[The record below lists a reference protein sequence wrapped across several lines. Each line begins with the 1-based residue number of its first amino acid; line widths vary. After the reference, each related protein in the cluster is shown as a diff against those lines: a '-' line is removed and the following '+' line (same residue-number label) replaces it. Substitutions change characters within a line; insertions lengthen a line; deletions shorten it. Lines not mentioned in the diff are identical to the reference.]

1 MLILFQIFRL
11 YASATLFECFLF
23 KCLCVCLFIKMVDYC
38 LLLLL
43 SVMASTT
50 EVESLR
56 ITNDESET
64 ILPSLNESQQNVET
78 KDTNSQKD
86 KADENKKK
94 RRLNA
99 SEVWEHFTKI
109 GDGKRASCNYYSHSN
124 TSDPKK
130 NGTSTMKGNMLNCTK
145 GPFYSEVEKDKKILA
160 FYKKQKH
167 GEEEVSSTEL
177 LAMH

>member
-43 SVMASTT
+43 SLMASTT
-50 EVESLR
+50 EVESLHT
-56 ITNDESET
+56 TNDESET
-64 ILPSLNESQQNVET
+64 VLPSLNESQQNVET

-86 KADENKKK
+86 KADENEKK

-99 SEVWEHFTKI
+99 SKVSFYEI
-109 GDGKRASCNYYSHSN
+109 RDGKRASCNALIL
-124 TSDPKK
+124 
-130 NGTSTMKGNMLNCTK
+130 MLLIRRRM
-145 GPFYSEVEKDKKILA
+145 GRR
-160 FYKKQKH
+160 Q
-167 GEEEVSSTEL
+167 
-177 LAMH
+177 